1 MGYPPGGL
9 KHDREDD
16 EEAQAAAPPASR
28 PRVADP
34 TPPAAPARVR
44 PLAPPS
50 AEADRYLNAMQREF
64 ADKPDK
70 EAEFRLVLLDYHHM
84 SIDIAGL
91 VERMQAVLNGYP
103 DLIRGFNAFLP
114 RATRSRTM
122 TSREKEQQV
131 TPSLARLVNT

>member
-16 EEAQAAAPPASR
+16 EEAQAAAPMVPLSLSLVD
-28 PRVADP
+28 PR

-44 PLAPPS
+44 LLAPPS

-114 RATRSRTM
+114 RGYAL
-122 TSREKEQQV
+122 KDDDQQGEG
-131 TPSLARLVNT
+131 AAGDA

>member
-9 KHDREDD
+9 KHDRDDD
-16 EEAQAAAPPASR
+16 EEERAAPPPATR
-28 PRVADP
+28 PRVAADP
-34 TPPAAPARVR
+34 TPPPAAAQVRRRVR
-44 PLAPPS
+44 PLGPAS
-50 AEADRYLNAMQREF
+50 AEADSYLNAMQREF

-84 SIDIAGL
+84 SIDIAGV

-114 RATRSRTM
+114 TGYAL
-122 TSREKEQQV
+122 KEEDDQQGQGGG
-131 TPSLARLVNT
+131 AGDA